1 MRKTLAGLTA
11 ITLGL
16 AGAIAFAS
24 PAAAAT
30 YTVTSNADTDT
41 PGTLR
46 YAVNHLI
53 NPAGGDTIDFVD
65 GLAPIVLTASLDIGA
80 GVTIDGDADGDGGGI
95 TISRVAAG
103 SFTQLGLW
111 PDTGDQDYVVK
122 DITIQNGA
130 GGTGLPF
137 HAGIAAN
144 AFAPDDVTL
153 LDVSIFGQVN
163 PYAPIGEIGE
173 VDGDVLV
180 DNGSFAG
187 NAGGA
192 PDRGGM
198 YIWGIDG
205 ASITIRNS
213 GFNGNSTQNNGGALS
228 FDDIANSN
236 IVLESNRFQNNS
248 AALSGG
254 AVYGATVSNFT
265 VNDAVG
271 TNGFFSNNDAA
282 TGNGGGIALDTV
294 SGAVN
299 ISDVAFT
306 DHDTPQGSGAA
317 IWTTLAA
324 GAANLTSVRASN
336 NAAGDDGGAFYLSA
350 GAPGVTLTDV
360 QVEENGATGN
370 GGGAFINATNW
381 RVDLALFAG
390 NLAGGS
396 GGAIY
401 GPGIY
406 AAGSSVSR
414 STFARN
420 DATTGGAIATL
431 LQSYNLDI
439 VNSVFSDNHFS
450 SSGGALYVSPISG
463 GGSLLVN
470 NSTFSSQRLDG
481 DNIAR
486 GTSIRVASLNGNV
499 GIYNSTFDE
508 LMTVDGEAVGI
519 GNIGLGS
526 VTIGNSTLRGPA
538 SFLIEDMGNNDS
550 LIENSIL
557 QATEYTTAIRTDETD
572 GGEIRLRYSVLD
584 TGLPALVTN
593 VVGNQLNTD
602 PKLGNLADNGGD
614 FGMYTRLPLTGSPAI
629 GKADP
634 AYAGPLTTDER
645 GPGFARVSGGR
656 LDAGA
661 VEVQVAAELAA
672 TGSESS
678 GVIALLALGMLAL
691 GGVALVGRRRV
702 ARWRDSA

>member
-11 ITLGL
+11 IALGVV
-16 AGAIAFAS
+16 GAIAFAS

-30 YTVTSNADTDT
+30 TYTVSSNADTDT

-65 GLAPIVLTASLDIGA
+65 GLAPIVLTAPLDIFA

-111 PDTGDQDYVVK
+111 PDIDDQDYVLRY
-122 DITIQNGA
+122 ITIQNGA

-137 HAGIAAN
+137 HAGIDAN
-144 AFAPDDVTL
+144 AFAPNDVTL
-153 LDVSIFGQVN
+153 SNVTILGQSN
-163 PYAPIGEIGE
+163 PFAPIGQIDR

-180 DNGSFAG
+180 EDSGFAG

-192 PDRGGM
+192 PDRGGL
-198 YIWGIDG
+198 YIWGVDG
-205 ASITIRNS
+205 GDITIRNS
-213 GFNGNSTQNNGGALS
+213 GFNGNTTQNNGGALS
-228 FDDIANSN
+228 FDDITNSN

-248 AALSGG
+248 ALLSGG
-254 AVYGATVSNFT
+254 AVYAATVSNFT
-265 VNDAVG
+265 VNDAAG

-282 TGNGGGIALDTV
+282 SGDGGGIALDTV
-294 SGAVN
+294 SGAVS
-299 ISDVAFT
+299 ISDVDFT
-306 DHDTPQGSGAA
+306 GHDAPDGSGGA
-317 IWTTLAA
+317 IWTAFVNGALGLSAVAA
-324 GAANLTSVRASN
+324 KNNTASQN
-336 NAAGDDGGAFYLSA
+336 GGAFYLSA
-350 GAPGVTLTDV
+350 GSAGVTLTN
-360 QVEENGATGN
+360 VEVTENGAGSN
-370 GGGAFINATNW
+370 GGGAFLNATNW
-381 RVDLALFAG
+381 RVDLSKFIGNDAG
-390 NLAGGS
+390 QS

-406 AAGSSVSR
+406 TAGSSVSR
-414 STFARN
+414 SSFSGN
-420 DATTGGAIATL
+420 DATTGGAISTL
-431 LQSYNLDI
+431 LQSFNLDI

-450 SSGGALYVSPISG
+450 SSGGALYISPISG

-470 NSTFSSQRLDG
+470 NSTFSNQRLDS

-538 SFLIEDMGNNDS
+538 SFLIQDMGNNDS

-557 QATEYTTAIRTDETD
+557 QATEYATAIRTDDAD
-572 GGEIRLRYSVLD
+572 GGEINLRYSVLD
-584 TGLPALVTN
+584 TGLPALVNN

-602 PKLGNLADNGGD
+602 PKLGDLANNGGD
-614 FGMYTRLPLTGSPAI
+614 FGMWTRLPLTGSPAI

-634 AYAGPLTTDER
+634 AYPGPLTTDER

-672 TGSESS
+672 TGSENS
-678 GVIALLALGMLAL
+678 GVIALLALGMLTL
-691 GGVALVGRRRV
+691 GGAVMFGRRRV
-702 ARWRDSA
+702 RA